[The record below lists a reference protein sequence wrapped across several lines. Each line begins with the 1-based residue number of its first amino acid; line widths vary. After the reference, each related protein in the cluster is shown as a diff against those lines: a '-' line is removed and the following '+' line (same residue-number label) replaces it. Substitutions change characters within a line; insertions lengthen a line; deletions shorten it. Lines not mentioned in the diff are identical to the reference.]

1 MSKTG
6 GNAGLGDVIAM
17 NDESL
22 VADEIKAARTF
33 PQLIR
38 AAAAVYG
45 DKPAIT
51 LADEGVEPET
61 ATFNDLD
68 RKSAEL
74 ARGLIARG
82 VGKGSRIGFI
92 SGNGPNFAI
101 MLAAIARTGAVA
113 IPISTLI
120 IGNEL
125 VRVLRQADLHGL
137 ILQRNFLGKDYVQRA
152 CEALPELLET
162 DDPDLRIGRT
172 PYLRWIASTGGDL
185 PPTIHDLS
193 WITDAA
199 SAVGEDL
206 LEEMESEIH
215 TTDQMVEIY
224 TSGSMA
230 LPKGVKHNH
239 GPVLFRAHYLRRMT
253 GIPQGKES
261 PAILPMF
268 WIGGLMMYLMPN
280 WTAGAHTLCGEK
292 TLVNS
297 RTAMGSVLSDEDLEA
312 MSGAPQPWWG
322 LGMSETLGPYSY
334 GNEFRAK
341 GWPACAP
348 MDNFAERYDI
358 RIADENDQPVGD
370 GEIGEMQVR
379 GYAVTPALHKIERD
393 EYWTRDG
400 YYHTGDMCLV
410 EGTRIH
416 FVNRGGDMIKT
427 ASSNVS
433 PAEVEIEMQTL
444 EGIHN
449 AYVVGLPDH
458 DRGQVVVAAV
468 VPRDGATLD
477 FTAIETEL
485 RKRMSSYKVPRF
497 YVEIARDEVPMLH
510 SNKVSKRLVEK
521 LVAERLGREAS

>member
-1 MSKTG
+1 MS
-6 GNAGLGDVIAM
+6 
-17 NDESL
+17 DESL
-22 VADEIKAARTF
+22 VAEEIKAAKTY

-45 DKPAIT
+45 DKPAVT
-51 LADEGVEPET
+51 LADEGIDPVT
-61 ATFNDLD
+61 VSYADLD

-82 VGKGSRIGFI
+82 AGKGSRIGFI
-92 SGNGPNFAI
+92 YGNGPDFAI

-137 ILQRNFLGKDYVQRA
+137 ILQRSFLGKDYVERT
-152 CEALPELLET
+152 CDALPELLET
-162 DDPDLRIGRT
+162 DDPELRIART
-172 PYLRWIASTGGDL
+172 PYLRWIASTGEGL

-193 WITDAA
+193 WISNA
-199 SAVGEDL
+199 SSSVSVDL
-206 LEEMESEIH
+206 LKEMEAEIH
-215 TTDQMVEIY
+215 PTDQAIEIY

-239 GPVLFRAHYLRRMT
+239 GPVLFRAHYIRRMT
-253 GIPQGKES
+253 DLYEGKES
-261 PAILPMF
+261 ACILPMF

-280 WTAGAHTLCGEK
+280 WTAGAHTLCGAA

-297 RTAMGSVLSDEDLEA
+297 RTAMGSVLSDEDLAA
-312 MSGAPQPWWG
+312 MSGQPQPWWG

-358 RIADENDQPVGD
+358 RIADENDEQVGD
-370 GEIGEMQVR
+370 GEIGEIQVR
-379 GYAVTPALHKIERD
+379 GYAVTPALHKIERS
-393 EYWTRDG
+393 EYWTKDG

-410 EGTRIH
+410 EGSRIH

-433 PAEVEIEMQTL
+433 PAEVEIEMQSL
-444 EGIHN
+444 EPIHN

-458 DRGQVVVAAV
+458 DRGQIVVAAV
-468 VPRDGATLD
+468 VARDGHTLD
-477 FTAIETEL
+477 FAAIEAEL
-485 RKRMSSYKVPRF
+485 RKRMSSYKVPRL
-497 YVEIARDEVPMLH
+497 YVEIAREDVPMLH
-510 SNKVSKRLVEK
+510 SNKVSKREVEK
-521 LVAERLGREAS
+521 LVAKRLGREAP

>member
-1 MSKTG
+1 
-6 GNAGLGDVIAM
+6 M

-22 VADEIKAARTF
+22 VPEEVKAARTF

-38 AAAAVYG
+38 AAAAAYG
-45 DKPAIT
+45 AKPAIR
-51 LADEGVEPET
+51 LADEGVEPEELSY
-61 ATFNDLD
+61 AELD

-92 SGNGPNFAI
+92 AGNGPNFALL
-101 MLAAIARTGAVA
+101 LAAIARTGAVA

-137 ILQRNFLGKDYVQRA
+137 ILQRKFLGKDYVERA
-152 CEALPELLET
+152 CDALPELRDT
-162 DDPDLRIGRT
+162 DDPELRIART
-172 PYLRWIASTGGDL
+172 PYLRWIASTGEGL
-185 PPTIHDLS
+185 PPSVHDLS
-193 WITDAA
+193 WISDAA
-199 SAVGEDL
+199 PLVSEEL
-206 LEEMESEIH
+206 LREMESEVH
-215 TTDQMVEIY
+215 PTDQMIEIY

-253 GIPQGKES
+253 GIPEGKEVN
-261 PAILPMF
+261 AILPMF

-280 WTAGAHTLCGEK
+280 WTAGAVTICGEK

-358 RIADENDQPVGD
+358 RIADENDEPVGD

-393 EYWTRDG
+393 EYFTKDG
-400 YYHTGDMCLV
+400 YYHTGDLCLV
-410 EGTRIH
+410 EGSRIH

-433 PAEVEIEMQTL
+433 PAEVEMEMQTL

-458 DRGQVVVAAV
+458 DRGQIVVAAV
-468 VPRDGATLD
+468 VPREGAKLD
-477 FTAIETEL
+477 FAAIETEL
-485 RKRMSSYKVPRF
+485 RKRLSAYKVPRL
-497 YVEIARDEVPMLH
+497 YVEIAREDVPMLH
-510 SNKVSKRLVEK
+510 SNKVSKRLLEK
-521 LVAERLGREAS
+521 LVAERLGREAA